1 MTQFGLALDTAAL
14 LAYASG
20 AKDVGARIAEA
31 ADYAR
36 DVLVPAL
43 CLAHANQQATAPQWE
58 LLELLAAL
66 PQVQITPVEPDMC
79 AYLGGWS
86 RRMTGR
92 MDLAQL
98 AMEAAANPLVP
109 IVTDRRELLGE
120 VLPKEWPIIDL

>member
-43 CLAHANQQATAPQWE
+43 CLAHAHQQATAPQWE

-92 MDLAQL
+92 MDLAHL

-109 IVTDRRELLGE
+109 IMSDRRELLGE